1 MKAEHSHLASE
12 NGAAVGSVPILPL
25 PQAVKIARKPPERR
39 GRAYSWLRYFTRCE
53 YVRIAR
59 IALDQCREPEF
70 QGPTVIDNVPVAL
83 PFVPV
88 IVAVPWAPTI
98 VPELPL
104 DMLMIVLAFELN
116 VVELVT
122 SVPFKVAVK
131 VMAVPAGSTARL
143 MGEAGTEVIVR
154 VCAPTLTL
162 AVPLMPLYV
171 AVTVIAVV
179 VFLMPVTTPV
189 ELRFTNVGGLVS
201 ELVQVASPVRFFVVP
216 SL

>member
-1 MKAEHSHLASE
+1 
-12 NGAAVGSVPILPL
+12 
-25 PQAVKIARKPPERR
+25 
-39 GRAYSWLRYFTRCE
+39 
-53 YVRIAR
+53 VRIAR

-201 ELVQVASPVRFFVVP
+201 ELVQVTSPVRFFVVP